1 MSEPSAIKPGSR
13 YIFVKLGPE
22 QPVAKYP
29 DMAIYAS
36 MEQQRGDLLTK
47 LPFEFPSRSSVA
59 KDHKNSG
66 GMVAA
71 VLPIHYPR
79 SMLRAFDFLPIEV
92 WGPPQIDAS
101 LGAAHLQA
109 YVCSVARNALAFL
122 QSGGMDVTDLIVV
135 PHACDSLQGFGS
147 VLIDFVQPDQDV
159 IPFYL
164 PRGRDELQIGYLID
178 ELRALYARLSKITS
192 KSPSDKTLYASILR
206 EEAADQVLAD
216 LHEQRRSL
224 IFDAYDFYRL
234 IRSREYLAAERFM
247 EIGSD
252 ALKQDGKQETNHIPI
267 LISGIVPEPMSLLRS
282 ISDAGGIIVA
292 DDLASCGRRLYPA
305 GQSQDPF
312 RRMAE
317 RLLGGPPDPT
327 LGNPISERLDH
338 LLDMTRRSSARGVV
352 FYSVKFC
359 EPETFDLPILRDGL
373 QAAGIPSLAIE
384 VDLSDPLSHQAR
396 TRIEA
401 FLEMIA

>member
-1 MSEPSAIKPGSR
+1 MG
-13 YIFVKLGPE
+13 
-22 QPVAKYP
+22 
-29 DMAIYAS
+29 
-36 MEQQRGDLLTK
+36 QQRGYLLTK
-47 LPFEFPSRSSVA
+47 LPFNFPPRSSIA
-59 KDHKNSG
+59 RDHKDSG
-66 GMVAA
+66 GMVAG

-79 SMLRAFDFLPIEV
+79 SLLRAFDILPIEV

-101 LGAAHLQA
+101 LGSAHLQA
-109 YVCSVARNALAFL
+109 YVCSVVRNALSFL
-122 QSGGMDVTDLIVV
+122 QSGGLDVTDLLIV

-147 VLIDFVQPDQDV
+147 ILIDFVQPGQEV
-159 IPFYL
+159 IPLYL
-164 PRGRDELQIGYLID
+164 PRGRDERQIAFMID
-178 ELRALYARLSKITS
+178 ELHALYARLSKITS
-192 KSPSDKTLYASILR
+192 KSPSEEILIASVLR

-216 LHEQRRSL
+216 LHEQRRNL
-224 IFDAYDFYRL
+224 NFDDYDFYRL
-234 IRSREYLAAERFM
+234 IRSREYLAAERFL
-247 EIGSD
+247 EVGRE
-252 ALKQDGKQETNHIPI
+252 ALKQDGKRESSHIPI
-267 LISGIVPEPMSLLRS
+267 VISGIVPEPMSLLRS
-282 ISDAGGIIVA
+282 ISDAGGIVVA

-305 GQSQDPF
+305 GKSQDPF

-317 RLLGGPPDPT
+317 RVLGGPPDPT

-338 LLDMTRRSSARGVV
+338 LLDLTSRASARGIV

-359 EPETFDLPILRDGL
+359 EPETFDLPLLRDGL